1 MGNRVAKAALDA
13 VVGVVGAETGCPEI
27 DDGRTLDR
35 EDGRDTQ
42 RHGESRDTQTVSNK
56 AERETETE
64 RKSIGLKLHIYSDKA

>member
-35 EDGRDTQ
+35 EDQRRTRHTETWRKQ
-42 RHGESRDTQTVSNK
+42 RHTNSQQQSGKRD
-56 AERETETE
+56 RD
-64 RKSIGLKLHIYSDKA
+64 RKKEHWFEAAHL

>member
-35 EDGRDTQ
+35 EDPEMDETHRDT
-42 RHGESRDTQTVSNK
+42 EK
-56 AERETETE
+56 AETHKQSATKRKE
-64 RKSIGLKLHIYSDKA
+64 RQKQRQKERALV